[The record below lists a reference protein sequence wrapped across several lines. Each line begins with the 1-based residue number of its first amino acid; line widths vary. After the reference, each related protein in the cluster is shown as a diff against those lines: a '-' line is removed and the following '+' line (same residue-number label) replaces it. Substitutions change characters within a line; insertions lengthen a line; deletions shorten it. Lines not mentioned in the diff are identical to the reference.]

1 MKLLHIIQDEKFPDA
16 AYKQFESIIPSCNDY
31 IYPNRN
37 KKIKYLKLIKPN
49 RVSRFSY
56 FSKKFIKSLRRYDA
70 VILHAMTPFALE
82 VLARAD
88 ENVKFVWIGM
98 GFDYYDLINDS
109 HEDLYFDLTRELVR
123 ECHKNESDFSLKRL
137 LKNIIVPF
145 LYSNTYRK
153 SSIINK
159 VDIFCPVIRHEYEL
173 IKIKHPNFRPKIVD
187 WNYGA
192 QVEMFDKQG
201 DFKLDVKRTDILV
214 GNSASPNN
222 NHLEIFELLK
232 KIKIDSDAK
241 IIVPLSYGDE
251 SYKNK
256 IIEKGMKFF
265 GERFLPITEFMTI
278 LEYSQLLNRCHTMI
292 MNHKRQQAAGNI
304 ALGLLMGA
312 KVFLNENNPL
322 VKFYQENGIETF
334 SIKNIGDEFS
344 TPLSF
349 EIKEKNRKIL
359 LEKKSMEA
367 HLDNTR
373 NLIKTIKKLGKKKD
387 EHPGEKS

>member
-49 RVSRFSY
+49 RVSRFAYLSR
-56 FSKKFIKSLRRYDA
+56 KFIKSLNRYDA
-70 VILHAMTPFALE
+70 VILHAMTSFALE
-82 VLARAD
+82 VVARAD

-145 LYSNTYRK
+145 LYPNTYRK

-159 VDIFCPVIRHEYEL
+159 VDIFCPVIRHEHEL

-187 WNYGA
+187 WNYGS
-192 QVEMFDKQG
+192 QVEMFDQHG

-232 KIKIDSDAK
+232 KIKIDSNAK

-251 SYKNK
+251 LYKNK
-256 IIEKGMKFF
+256 IIERGIKFF

-322 VKFYQENGIETF
+322 VKFYQESGIETF

-349 EIKEKNRKIL
+349 EIKEKNRKVL

-373 NLIKTIKKLGKKKD
+373 NLIKTIKKLGKK
-387 EHPGEKS
+387 G